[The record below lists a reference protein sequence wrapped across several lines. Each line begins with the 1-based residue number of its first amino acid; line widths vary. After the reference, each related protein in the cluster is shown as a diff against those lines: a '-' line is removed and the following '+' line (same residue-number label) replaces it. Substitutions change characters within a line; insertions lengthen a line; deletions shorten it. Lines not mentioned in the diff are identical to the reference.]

1 MSYLT
6 HDAFTRIRGIQ
17 EQNSVQQPAMKRAAP
32 KQKKCIISE
41 RMRTSVF
48 ATFGTWHL
56 SVREYLFTIAEL
68 NLVAGLSDPNAS
80 RLLQYEISANSA
92 LLLRPCNT
100 FFVLVTAAGWC
111 GFSQST
117 LRPPRGPYCR
127 GVRNMMKIHS
137 IY

>member
-1 MSYLT
+1 
-6 HDAFTRIRGIQ
+6 
-17 EQNSVQQPAMKRAAP
+17 
-32 KQKKCIISE
+32 
-41 RMRTSVF
+41 MRSSVF

-100 FFVLVTAAGWC
+100 FLSLSLPLAGVVSPKAP
-111 GFSQST
+111 FALSV
-117 LRPPRGPYCR
+117 
-127 GVRNMMKIHS
+127 VRTVGASGTGKIMMKIHR